1 MTSPHPNPHPHST
14 RAHRSPDCPD
24 TGPERFTLQVPDP
37 AWEHARDARLAA
49 FLRARLAHV
58 NATGCTE
65 ERKWAVG
72 LGEVFTE
79 WDDKRELAALADRD
93 LFSMQISALGWAL
106 RCIAHT
112 TWHGAPGWEPDFHP
126 QAASPETVPET
137 LS

>member
-1 MTSPHPNPHPHST
+1 MTVSYQSSDRTPDSGLERLT
-14 RAHRSPDCPD
+14 R
-24 TGPERFTLQVPDP
+24 QVPDP
-37 AWEHARDARLAA
+37 SWEQARDARLAA
-49 FLRARLAHV
+49 FVRARLAHA

-65 ERKWAVG
+65 ERKWAAGV
-72 LGEVFTE
+72 GEVFSE
-79 WDDKRELAALADRD
+79 WDTKRELAALADND

-112 TWHGAPGWEPDFHP
+112 TWRSAPGWEPAFHP